1 MGEPLRRV
9 RLQRAAL
16 ALLVL
21 VAAVAQPR
29 DASAGPRRSTDDVI
43 TPSSGDDQIVTHHEL
58 VRAPVVA
65 DARTVFPAVA
75 LRVPPRAAAAPR
87 PIGRTVQVARARA
100 RRAFTRPRVRRFR
113 PSDPDD
119 F

>member
-1 MGEPLRRV
+1 M
-9 RLQRAAL
+9 
-16 ALLVL
+16 L

-29 DASAGPRRSTDDVI
+29 DASAGPRRSSDDVI
-43 TPSSGDDQIVTHHEL
+43 TQSSGDDQIVTHHEL

-65 DARTVFPAVA
+65 DARTTFPAGA
-75 LRVPPRAAAAPR
+75 LRGLPRAEAAPR
-87 PIGRTVQVARARA
+87 PIGLTVEVARARA
-100 RRAFTRPRVRRFR
+100 RRAFTRPRVRLFR